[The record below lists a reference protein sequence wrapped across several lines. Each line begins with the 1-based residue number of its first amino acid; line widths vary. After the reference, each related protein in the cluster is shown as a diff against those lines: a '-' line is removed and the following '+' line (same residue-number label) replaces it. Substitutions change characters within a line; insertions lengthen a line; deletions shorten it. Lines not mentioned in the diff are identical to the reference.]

1 MVSTHSCLCSWQVT
15 HVRRPQGSCHPTPV
29 LSLHQTA
36 LSPPQV
42 AAGAPQT
49 LLVVSPAAAWP
60 VPRWAGVGR
69 VSAAA
74 VPAVHHCLLCCSP
87 SHPRSFAGALGTAV
101 SGGPSLVPRWSLPT
115 GGRTAWAR
123 RLVDVDNELEA
134 ALRSRRPEVS
144 LDTLATLSEAVSTH
158 WLQHMLLVWLHKG
171 AGGRRAQGQ
180 SPCGG
185 SQLMVPSLPAGLAE
199 AACLGPAGHQ
209 CLPGSHQGREHLPDA
224 QPGHHSHPH
233 CPRCA
238 GDSRVL

>member
-1 MVSTHSCLCSWQVT
+1 M
-15 HVRRPQGSCHPTPV
+15 
-29 LSLHQTA
+29 
-36 LSPPQV
+36 
-42 AAGAPQT
+42 
-49 LLVVSPAAAWP
+49 
-60 VPRWAGVGR
+60 
-69 VSAAA
+69 
-74 VPAVHHCLLCCSP
+74 
-87 SHPRSFAGALGTAV
+87 
-101 SGGPSLVPRWSLPT
+101 
-115 GGRTAWAR
+115 
-123 RLVDVDNELEA
+123 DNELEA

-158 WLQHMLLVWLHKG
+158 WLQHMVLVWLHKG

-180 SPCGG
+180 SPFGG